1 MADELPKP
9 EHLVRDQANSGV
21 ALRRVL
27 AALGPYREDL
37 VLIGG
42 WVPYL
47 YQQFGGFPEWQV
59 EIARTIELDLVV
71 PSPLTAEQRQ
81 PLAEILVRAGFSA
94 ILRNEGA
101 VWVREGAGD
110 EIIELFT
117 AHHGTARQIGTPRPV
132 AGQTALAA
140 ISLTHLALLTEETQT
155 LTIGSYGGEELTVR
169 VPTLGGYVLN
179 KALTFLERLSASD
192 HGVSK
197 AAKDIAYIRDVMAGG
212 ERVRSRV
219 RSDIKVLVKRV
230 KSRKS
235 QIRTARDRLSHLTTD
250 STRVFDAAVGQVALQ
265 HGFRSDA
272 AARADLLGYI
282 EILSDLLSDIQAK
295 ANRRKGAGGIG

>member
-1 MADELPKP
+1 MADELAKPK
-9 EHLVRDQANSGV
+9 HLARDQVTSGL

-47 YQQFGGFPEWQV
+47 YQQFGGFPEWRV

-71 PSPLTAEQRQ
+71 PSPLATEERQ
-81 PLAEILVRAGFSA
+81 PLAEILVGAGFSA
-94 ILRNEGA
+94 ISRNEGA

-110 EIIELFT
+110 EMIEFFT

-132 AGQTALAA
+132 AGQAALTA
-140 ISLTHLALLTEETQT
+140 ISLTHLALLTEETQA
-155 LTIGSYGGEELTVR
+155 LTIGANGGKELTVR

-179 KALTFLERLSASD
+179 KALTFMERLSASD

-212 ERVRSRV
+212 ERVRSQV
-219 RSDIKVLVKRV
+219 RSDIEVLVKRV
-230 KSRKS
+230 KSRRGE
-235 QIRTARDRLSHLTTD
+235 IRTARERLRQFSD
-250 STRVFDAAVGQVALQ
+250 GSSRVLDAAVSQVALQ
-265 HGFRSDA
+265 HRFSSDS
-272 AARADLLGYI
+272 AARADLVGNI
-282 EILSDLLSDIQAK
+282 EMLSVLLSEIQRK
-295 ANRRKGAGGIG
+295 PGRRADG